1 MAWRD
6 RIKEFKRVPAGK
18 LRANPKNPAI
28 HGDDQREAMRGVLA
42 EIGFIDAL
50 IAREAK
56 GGMYDLI
63 DGHLRKDL
71 SPDQKVP
78 VLIVELTD
86 DEADAALASH
96 DPIGRLAD
104 RDPAVYASLL
114 AEIDALD
121 ADFRHFL
128 EREMPPGDDIGKEGL
143 GDGQRGGPDGM
154 DLRPHE
160 HYDYVIVLARTTH
173 DWNQLCELLSLPA
186 ISVGRGGMKKI
197 GIGRAI
203 PATKLLSLLENNG
216 KPTHSDTESE
226 ASAEHKADAESS
238 A

>member
-1 MAWRD
+1 MVWRD

-18 LRANPKNPAI
+18 LLANPKNPAI

-50 IAREAK
+50 IAREGE

-71 SPDQKVP
+71 SPDQEVP

-114 AEIDALD
+114 DDIDALD
-121 ADFRHFL
+121 ADFRRFL
-128 EREMPPGDDIGKEGL
+128 EREMPPGDGIGNEDR
-143 GDGQRGGPDGM
+143 GDGHLDGPAGL

-160 HYDYVIVLARTTH
+160 HYDYVFVLARTTQE
-173 DWNQLCELLSLPA
+173 WGQLCDLLSLETVG
-186 ISVGRGGMKKI
+186 VGRGSQRNI
-197 GIGRAI
+197 GLGRAVPAAKLI
-203 PATKLLSLLENNG
+203 PLLEQHGNS
-216 KPTHSDTESE
+216 KDSDPES
-226 ASAEHKADAESS
+226 
-238 A
+238 